1 MSTTQRDTR
10 NCQRTRKMLDGWLD
24 GELDPA
30 TSDEMARHVAQC
42 PDCVLLRAERERL
55 RGTLRA
61 AAPRFTAPAAL
72 RQSVMSAL
80 QLEHLARGEPADRAR
95 PGASST
101 SAQPLA
107 ARLVSWWQALAFA
120 GAASVATALVTV
132 MLVRSPVD
140 AGTNESPREQ
150 VVTRHVASLS
160 GAHLIDVASSDS
172 HVVKPWFQGKID
184 FAPMVRD
191 LSAQGFILQGAR
203 QERIAG
209 RPAVAVVYKIRNHPV
224 NLFIWRGAD
233 GGAADARD
241 AALTAST
248 MRGFSVASW
257 AAGGLNF
264 AAVSDAE
271 FADIERFGRAL
282 QKTP

>member
-1 MSTTQRDTR
+1 
-10 NCQRTRKMLDGWLD
+10 MLDGWLD

-30 TSDEMARHVAQC
+30 TGEEIARHVAQC
-42 PDCVLLRAERERL
+42 PGCLALRSERERL
-55 RGTLRA
+55 RTSLRA
-61 AAPRFTAPAAL
+61 AAPRFVVPVAL
-72 RQSVMSAL
+72 RQSVLRAL
-80 QLEHLARGEPADRAR
+80 RAEQA
-95 PGASST
+95 PHIGGNLDSGAHKR
-101 SAQPLA
+101 PLA
-107 ARLVSWWQALAFA
+107 ARLLSWWHAFVFA
-120 GAASVATALVTV
+120 GAASAATALVTV
-132 MLVRSPVD
+132 LLVRAPGD
-140 AGTNESPREQ
+140 EGANESPREQ
-150 VVTRHVASLS
+150 VVTRHVASLA
-160 GAHLIDVASSDS
+160 GAHQIDVASSDG

-233 GGAADARD
+233 GGAADARE

>member
-1 MSTTQRDTR
+1 MSTTQRDSR
-10 NCQRTRKMLDGWLD
+10 NCQRTRQMLDGWLD

-30 TSDEMARHVAQC
+30 TSDEMALHVAQC
-42 PDCVLLRAERERL
+42 PDCVVLRAERERL
-55 RGTLRA
+55 RSRLRA
-61 AAPRFTAPAAL
+61 SALRFTAPAAL

-80 QLEHLARGEPADRAR
+80 QAERQAAVEPVSPAR
-95 PGASST
+95 PDAAST
-101 SAQPLA
+101 PVPPLA
-107 ARLVSWWQALAFA
+107 ARHVSWWQALALA
-120 GAASVATALVTV
+120 GAASVATALLTVT
-132 MLVRSPVD
+132 LVRAPVD
-140 AGTNESPREQ
+140 DGANESPREQ

-191 LSAQGFILQGAR
+191 LSKQGFILQGAR
-203 QERIAG
+203 QERVSG

-233 GGAADARD
+233 GAATEAPDS
-241 AALTAST
+241 ALILSAV
-248 MRGFSVASW
+248 RGFSVASW

-264 AAVSDAE
+264 AAVSDTE
-271 FADIERFGRAL
+271 LNDVERFAKAL
-282 QKTP
+282 QIAP